1 MLLTADTTLTIAD
14 RSVLSEHAELHH
26 YTTYAAVKGIYE
38 TNTLWATHFSDL
50 NDATEVT
57 HLQAPLLEAVVARF
71 VQILDERKAHLSGSQ
86 SDFESQLA
94 ASLAKPGGAEMVARA
109 AATDIVQALYKFTF
123 ENKAAFPFAEPFIAS
138 FCSHSSDQAY
148 ERENG
153 LLSQWRG
160 YGRDGGFCIVLDT
173 AALAGMLG
181 REFDAHYWIHMNL
194 AAVRYALDGISVAE
208 IFPSLLDRC
217 GILFSGILD
226 GKVPEA
232 SDDGFEPFVAGA
244 TLFKHQGFR
253 EEREVRIV
261 AVPGSQRV
269 MERVQAEHKDFY
281 PAPLK
286 TVRETVNGRRYV
298 VLFDSLGDRLPIK
311 RIIVG
316 PSRNQDSNYDQA
328 REVVGENIRVV
339 RSVTPFIG

>member
-181 REFDAHYWIHMNL
+181 REFDA
-194 AAVRYALDGISVAE
+194 
-208 IFPSLLDRC
+208 LLDPYESRC
-217 GILFSGILD
+217 RPVCAGRHIRRRDFSFASRSLRNSLFGHF
-226 GKVPEA
+226 GW
-232 SDDGFEPFVAGA
+232 
-244 TLFKHQGFR
+244 QG
-253 EEREVRIV
+253 
-261 AVPGSQRV
+261 PGS
-269 MERVQAEHKDFY
+269 F
-281 PAPLK
+281 
-286 TVRETVNGRRYV
+286 G
-298 VLFDSLGDRLPIK
+298 
-311 RIIVG
+311 
-316 PSRNQDSNYDQA
+316 
-328 REVVGENIRVV
+328 
-339 RSVTPFIG
+339 